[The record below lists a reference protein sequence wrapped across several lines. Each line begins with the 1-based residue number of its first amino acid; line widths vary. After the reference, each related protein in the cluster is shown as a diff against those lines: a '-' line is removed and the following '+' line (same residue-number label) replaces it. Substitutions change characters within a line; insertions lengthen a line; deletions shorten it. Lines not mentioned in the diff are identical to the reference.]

1 MKIAIVGAGLSGLAV
16 TCLLSQVVPL
26 GSQIVLLDEKGV
38 GGGASGAGAGMMHP
52 FAGARSRLNW
62 RGFEGMRATLSYL
75 ERYPEVILQRGIFR
89 PAQSAA
95 QRADFSVCAE
105 QFPEEASLR
114 EGGLWLPKGVVVDL
128 PLYLS
133 RLLQRSLEAGVVFVR
148 KKMETREELKDFT
161 VVILAVGGDFSPFRS
176 VFPEGIRL
184 KAVKGQLLELSWP
197 SDQEP
202 LAHALNGAAYLVQ
215 AGERALLGAT
225 YEKEWQEEAP
235 DIAKA
240 GEWLLP
246 RGKALFPGIE
256 QMPILG
262 CRAGLRGVT
271 PNHHPFIARADHPQE
286 TWLIGGMGSKGLLYH
301 MLFGKELVQR
311 MGFPIF

>member
-1 MKIAIVGAGLSGLAV
+1 MKIAVVGAGLSGLAV
-16 TCLLSQVVPL
+16 TCLLSQVVPV
-26 GSQIVLLDEKGV
+26 GCQIVLFDEKGV

-62 RGFEGMRATLSYL
+62 RGFEGMRATACYL
-75 ERYPEVILQRGIFR
+75 EKYPEVIVQRGIFR

-95 QRADFSVCAE
+95 QQADFVSCAE
-105 QFPEEASLR
+105 QFPEEACLR
-114 EGGLWLPKGVVVDL
+114 SGGLWLPKGVVVDL

-133 RLLQRSLEAGVVFVR
+133 RLWERSFEAGVVFVHKR
-148 KKMETREELKDFT
+148 IETREELKDFT

-176 VFPEGIRL
+176 LFPEGMCL

-197 SDQEP
+197 DDQPP
-202 LAHALNGAAYLVQ
+202 LEHAFNGAVYLVQ
-215 AGERALLGAT
+215 AGKRVLLGAT
-225 YEKEWQEEAP
+225 YEKEWLEETP
-235 DIAKA
+235 NMVKA
-240 GEWLLP
+240 REWLLP
-246 RGKALFPGIE
+246 RGEALLPGIQ

-271 PNHHPFIARADHPQE
+271 PNHRPLIGRADHPQE